1 MLLTMRPGESAA
13 GNGASQRAAPCWQ
26 RHARLF
32 DLLALT
38 VLAIVTVVAVST
50 FRDYGLSWDDYTHA
64 QYGELLF
71 AFYASGLKD
80 QRALSWVNLY
90 YYGGGFDLF
99 ASALAK
105 VLPFGLF
112 ETRRLAGAA
121 VGILGLF
128 VTWRTGRRCGGPIAG
143 LIALALLASCPLYFG
158 HVFMNPKDAPFAVAM
173 AILLYALVRAFQ
185 EYPSISLKTG
195 AFVGVGAGLAFGS
208 RVLAAF
214 AAIEAA
220 AVLAFVVA
228 IEAHGQGLQPALRRS
243 ARFFAAL
250 LLAMPLAYGIMA
262 VVWPWAALAPL
273 NPWHAATY
281 FSRFFEKPW
290 SELYGGAIIPVTEMP
305 RSYVLTLF
313 ALRLPEIFLALGFGG
328 AVAALAMTCKRDI
341 ATNQRAVFLLI
352 ALFALLPL
360 ALTVALRPAMYNG
373 VRHFLFVLPALAV
386 LGGLAGA
393 WIVERTRRIR
403 ALALVFLS
411 LLLAGLA
418 LPVIAMAR
426 LHPYE
431 YTFFNSASGGIRA
444 ARGRYMIDYWGLS
457 IKQASQVLLAYLARS
472 QAQKPADRPWKV
484 AVCGP
489 QRSPQVELGR
499 DFAISWDPRGADF
512 AMVLGEFYCRKLD
525 APLIGDIVRDGVSY
539 ARVHDLRGRSFD
551 TLLTLPGL

>member
-1 MLLTMRPGESAA
+1 MAFQENHPASDPKAFASDLLNST
-13 GNGASQRAAPCWQ
+13 
-26 RHARLF
+26 RLF
-32 DLLALT
+32 DRLALT
-38 VLAIVTVVAVST
+38 VLGIVAVIALWT

-64 QYGELLF
+64 QYGELLL
-71 AFYASGLKD
+71 AFYASGLTD
-80 QRALSWVNLY
+80 QHALSWVNLY
-90 YYGGGFDLF
+90 YYGGGFDLL
-99 ASALAK
+99 AAALAK
-105 VLPFGLF
+105 VLPLGLF

-128 VTWRTGRRCGGPIAG
+128 VTWRTARRCGGPMAG
-143 LIALALLASCPLYFG
+143 LIALTLLASCPLYFG
-158 HVFMNPKDAPFAVAM
+158 HMFINPKDGPFAVTM
-173 AILLYALVRAFQ
+173 AILLCALVRAFQ

-195 AFVGVGAGLAFGS
+195 AFVGVGTGLAFGS

-220 AVLAFVVA
+220 AVLTFVAAVD
-228 IEAHGQGLQPALRRS
+228 AHDQGLQPALRRL
-243 ARFFAAL
+243 AHFLAAL
-250 LLAMPLAYGIMA
+250 LLAMPLAYAVMA
-262 VVWPWAALAPL
+262 VVWPWAVLDPL
-273 NPWHAATY
+273 NPLRAVTY

-290 SELYGGAIIPVTEMP
+290 SELYGGAITPVTQMP
-305 RSYVLTLF
+305 RSYVATLF
-313 ALRLPEIFLALGFGG
+313 ALKLPEMFLALGSGG
-328 AVAALAMTCKRDI
+328 AVGALAMTCKRDI
-341 ATNQRAVFLLI
+341 AINRRAVFLLI

-360 ALTVALRPAMYNG
+360 AFTIALRPAMYNG
-373 VRHFLFVLPALAV
+373 IRHFLFVLPPLAA

-393 WIVERTRRIR
+393 WMIERARRVR

-418 LPVIAMAR
+418 LPTIEMAR

-431 YTFFNSASGGIRA
+431 YTYFNSASGGAGA
-444 ARGRYMIDYWGLS
+444 ARERYMLDYWGLS
-457 IKQASQVLLAYLARS
+457 LKQASQALLAFLADS
-472 QAQKPADRPWKV
+472 HIEKPADRAWKV

-525 APLIGDIVRDGVSY
+525 APLVAEIVRDGVSY